1 MFRFRIFQFSG
12 CAVLQGVSCLLVLLC
27 SGIPGAAATESQSP
41 NIILIL
47 TDDQGYAD
55 IGAYGAQDLRTPN
68 IDRLANEG
76 IRFTDFY
83 AQPVCGPT
91 RASLLTGSYP
101 IRIAEPGNRKHPNTT
116 PHTRE
121 LTIAEVL
128 NKAGYATAVIG
139 KWHMAGEGEEP
150 WDFRPPPQEP
160 GRPGGKG
167 PFKPELMPGGQG
179 FDYFFGT
186 PAHSGYTKNVDLR
199 RYIVELMR
207 NDEVVQSPADMDH
220 LTKIYTQETIRYIRE
235 HQHHPFFIYLAHT
248 MPHVPLGAS
257 EDFRGKSERGLY
269 GDAVEELDWS
279 VGEIL
284 SELQKLKL
292 DANTLVVFA
301 SDNGP
306 EVQKH
311 LGNDVGNSTPLR
323 GGKYS
328 NWEGGPRVPA
338 IMRWPGRIPAGI
350 TTGEIASIMDLFPTF
365 THLAGGEIP
374 KDLKIDGK
382 NISPLMFNEEG
393 ARSPHRSYFY
403 YSLSKLQAVRMGRWK
418 LVLPRQKDSTHL
430 LWLGKYMDTVE
441 KPLLFDLELDIGEQQ
456 DRAAERP
463 DIVSKIME
471 EAERARNEL
480 GDYNRIGTG
489 ARFYD
494 DGPRRPLTYFPD

>member
-1 MFRFRIFQFSG
+1 MS
-12 CAVLQGVSCLLVLLC
+12 SCE
-27 SGIPGAAATESQSP
+27 SKNAGITASEQKDPTIRQQP
-41 NIILIL
+41 NIILVM

-55 IGAYGAQDLRTPN
+55 LGVYGSTDLRTPN
-68 IDRLANEG
+68 IDRMAGEG

-83 AQPVCGPT
+83 TQPVCGPT

-101 IRIAEPGNRKHPNTT
+101 IRIAEVGNRKHPNTT

-128 NKAGYATAVIG
+128 KTAGYATAAIG

-150 WDFRPPPQEP
+150 WDFRPPPEPP

-167 PFKPELMPGGQG
+167 PFKAELLPGGQG

-186 PAHSGYTKNVDLR
+186 PAHNGYTKDVDLQ

-207 NDEVVQSPADMDH
+207 NDEVVQSPANMDL
-220 LTKIYTQETIRYIRE
+220 LTKTYTEETISFIRKNQ
-235 HQHHPFFIYLAHT
+235 HQPFFIYLAHT
-248 MPHVPLGAS
+248 MPHNPLGAS
-257 EDFRGKSERGLY
+257 EGFRGKSRRGLY
-269 GDAVEELDWS
+269 GDAIEELDWS

-284 SELQKLKL
+284 AELKKLKL
-292 DANTLVVFA
+292 DKSTLVVFT

-306 EVQKH
+306 ETRAI
-311 LGNDVGNSTPLR
+311 LGDEVGSAGPLR

-328 NWEGGPRVPA
+328 NWEGGTRVPA
-338 IMRWPGRIPAGI
+338 IMRWPGRIPESQVN
-350 TTGEIASIMDLFPTF
+350 GEITSIMDLLPSFA
-365 THLAGGEIP
+365 HLAGAALP
-374 KDLKIDGK
+374 PDLEIDGK
-382 NISPLMFNEEG
+382 NVTPLMFNEEG

-418 LVLPRQKDSTHL
+418 LVLPRKANSPHL

-441 KPLLFDLELDIGEQQ
+441 KPLLFDLRADIGEQD

-463 DIVSKIME
+463 DIVAKLME
-471 EAERARNEL
+471 EAEWARNEL
-480 GDYNRIGTG
+480 GDYNRIGAG
-489 ARFYD
+489 ARFFD
-494 DGPRRPLTYFPD
+494 PGPKRPRTYFPDDQD